1 MPGREKV
8 YEQSF
13 FVAGSGLIWPFCD
26 LRAEDVPG
34 KKRLAAFQE
43 IRGEIQFKI
52 RPADGV
58 AATGPEASSSIFL
71 TPTNKV
77 CGPTPGAR
85 FESSVDTSSQQGYLA
100 ERRCPLGMPSPGRS
114 PWSPLAQRLSLT
126 TPGTGAAPRDTL
138 GTSSSSIEITRS

>member
-1 MPGREKV
+1 VCARTEKV

-13 FVAGSGLIWPFCD
+13 FVVGSGLISPFHD

-58 AATGPEASSSIFL
+58 AATGREASSSIL
-71 TPTNKV
+71 SNPYQHDLWPDAWSPV
-77 CGPTPGAR
+77 W
-85 FESSVDTSSQQGYLA
+85 
-100 ERRCPLGMPSPGRS
+100 PLGRH
-114 PWSPLAQRLSLT
+114 
-126 TPGTGAAPRDTL
+126 
-138 GTSSSSIEITRS
+138 I

>member
-1 MPGREKV
+1 VCARTEKV

-13 FVAGSGLIWPFCD
+13 FVVGSGLISPFHD

-58 AATGPEASSSIFL
+58 AATGPEASSSIL
-71 TPTNKV
+71 SNPY
-77 CGPTPGAR
+77 
-85 FESSVDTSSQQGYLA
+85 QQGLWPDA
-100 ERRCPLGMPSPGRS
+100 
-114 PWSPLAQRLSLT
+114 WSPVWSL
-126 TPGTGAAPRDTL
+126 GRH
-138 GTSSSSIEITRS
+138 I